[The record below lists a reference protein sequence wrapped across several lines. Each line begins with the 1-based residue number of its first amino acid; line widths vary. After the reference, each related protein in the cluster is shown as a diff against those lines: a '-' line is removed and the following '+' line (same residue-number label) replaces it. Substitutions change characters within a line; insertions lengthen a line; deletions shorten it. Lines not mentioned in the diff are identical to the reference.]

1 MAESRRLLLTLS
13 NAARVQLK
21 LIAVDFPVC
30 VYRYLET
37 LLLLPWLWLIL
48 KPILVLHI
56 SVAAAAAIEL
66 VQPPHTLYNQVF
78 DLSYFARLA
87 SVLIVIHCW
96 PKNAGFLLGSESRS
110 FVPLC

>member
-13 NAARVQLK
+13 NAASVQLK

-48 KPILVLHI
+48 IPILVLHI

-66 VQPPHTLYNQVF
+66 VQPPHTHSTIRY
-78 DLSYFARLA
+78 
-87 SVLIVIHCW
+87 LIYHISPGW
-96 PKNAGFLLGSESRS
+96 PAF
-110 FVPLC
+110 